1 MLECLDF
8 LRDMTLLSVTVRV
21 LLAVICGGL
30 VGLERE
36 YKRRPAG
43 FRTHI
48 LICLGATMT
57 TLTGQYLVL
66 VMNYNTDMGRLGAQV
81 VAGIGFIGAGCI
93 IVTRRRRVKG
103 LTTAAGMWTTAI
115 VGLACGAGFYEG
127 AVITTT
133 LVLLA
138 ELLFFRVEYQ
148 MIRARTREITLYVE
162 YTRGTV
168 LDDVIH
174 CLREA
179 GARITDMEMTRSQEE
194 EHHDCA
200 IFSLQMNRKVNYDDM
215 MMSLTKLDNVVTAQ
229 EL

>member
-1 MLECLDF
+1 MIEILDS
-8 LRDMTLLSVTVRV
+8 LRDMTTLSVAVRV
-21 LLAVICGGL
+21 LLAVVCGGII
-30 VGLERE
+30 GLERE

-48 LICLGATMT
+48 LICLGAAMT

-66 VMNYNTDMGRLGAQV
+66 VMHYNTDMGRLGAQV

-103 LTTAAGMWTTAI
+103 LTTAAGLWTTAI
-115 VGLACGAGFYEG
+115 VGLSCGAGFFEG
-127 AVITTT
+127 AVATTI
-133 LVLLA
+133 LVMLA
-138 ELLFFRVEYQ
+138 EMFFFRLEYRV
-148 MIRARTREITLYVE
+148 IRSRSKEVTLYVE

-168 LDDVIH
+168 LDEVIR

-179 GARITDMEMTRSQEE
+179 GAKITDMEMTRSQEK

-200 IFSLQMNRKVNYDDM
+200 IFSLQINRKLNYDDM
-215 MMSLTKLDNVVTAQ
+215 MLRLTKLENVVTAQ